1 MGKNADDT
9 NKGDGGKDL
18 DNLPF
23 ITTGPVDSET
33 EMELIHV
40 DSYNLEEANRL
51 RVERQQQGDEEP
63 KDLAELGRLLGRF
76 PMHDTTVV
84 DGDLEIQAL
93 VLDHQ
98 PQAESRQTS
107 SAPAQNAQH

>member
-1 MGKNADDT
+1 MDKNADDT
-9 NKGDGGKDL
+9 NKCDGRKDL
-18 DNLPF
+18 GNLPF
-23 ITTGPVDSET
+23 ITTGSMDFET
-33 EMELIHV
+33 ETERIHI
-40 DSYNLEEANRL
+40 DSC
-51 RVERQQQGDEEP
+51 DP

-93 VLDHQ
+93 VLDHP